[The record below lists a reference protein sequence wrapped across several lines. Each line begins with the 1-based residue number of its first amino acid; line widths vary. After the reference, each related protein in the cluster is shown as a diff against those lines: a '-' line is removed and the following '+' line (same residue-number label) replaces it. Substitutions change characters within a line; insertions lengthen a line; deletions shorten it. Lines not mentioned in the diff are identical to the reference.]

1 MVALVLLALGL
12 HIGLALGFC
21 GVLGIFLI
29 LGSFSVITGLLKT
42 NPYHAVGIYDLSVVP
57 LFILMGEF
65 SYSGGISGMAYDAL
79 NKWISTVRGGLAIV
93 TTWGCVVFG
102 ALSGSSVATASVFT
116 KMSYPEMKKAGYE
129 KYFAAGVVAAAS
141 TVDMLIPPSI
151 YMVVFGILSGESVA
165 RLLIAGTIPG
175 ILCAGLLTLVIYV
188 KAVRN
193 PKLVPVLKQTFTW
206 KEKCVA
212 TLGSWP
218 VILLGGIIIGGI
230 YSGVFTP
237 TEAAAVAAFLAL
249 IITVGLRKLGWDDFK
264 RALAEAA
271 YTTSM
276 LSFVVIGA
284 TIFSKLMTVSGLPVW
299 MGKMIQ
305 ASGFSAVSVIV
316 IMLVIY
322 AILGCF
328 MDALSI
334 MFITTPIFAPIL
346 IGLNVNLIWFGVL
359 NCVILNLGMITP
371 PFGLAVYTVKAAS
384 GGDVSVEG
392 IFRGV
397 IFTYWAVIGT
407 LIILILVPSISTV
420 LPNLMMGK

>member
-1 MVALVLLALGL
+1 
-12 HIGLALGFC
+12 
-21 GVLGIFLI
+21 
-29 LGSFSVITGLLKT
+29 
-42 NPYHAVGIYDLSVVP
+42 
-57 LFILMGEF
+57 
-65 SYSGGISGMAYDAL
+65 
-79 NKWISTVRGGLAIV
+79 
-93 TTWGCVVFG
+93 
-102 ALSGSSVATASVFT
+102 
-116 KMSYPEMKKAGYE
+116 
-129 KYFAAGVVAAAS
+129 
-141 TVDMLIPPSI
+141 
-151 YMVVFGILSGESVA
+151 MVVFGILSGESVA
-165 RLLIAGTIPG
+165 RLLIGGTIPG
-175 ILCAGLLTLVIYV
+175 ILCAGLLTLVIYI
-188 KAVRN
+188 KAVRY
-193 PKLVPVLKQTFTW
+193 PKLAPVLRQTFTW
-206 KEKCVA
+206 KEKYVA
-212 TLGSWP
+212 TLKSWP
-218 VILLGGIIIGGI
+218 VMLLGAIIIGGI

-249 IITVGLRKLGWDDFK
+249 VITVGLRKLGWHDFK

-271 YTTSM
+271 YTTAM

-284 TIFSKLMTVSGLPVW
+284 TIFSRLMTVSGLPAW

-305 ASGFSAVSVIV
+305 SSGFSAVGVIV

-346 IGLNVNLIWFGVL
+346 IGLGVDLIWFGVL
-359 NCVILNLGMITP
+359 NCVVLNLGMITP

-397 IFTYWAVIGT
+397 FFTYWAVIGT
-407 LIILILVPSISTV
+407 LIILIFVPWVSTV